1 MPISLKIGRILSL
14 SLNIKAT
21 VPQIANNGNMIIV
34 PVKTAMCLIRE
45 AIGVMAVCFLTEIK
59 KNTPEGVN
67 WCTRVDELLNSIV
80 DETSDINEWKNE
92 G

>member
-1 MPISLKIGRILSL
+1 MMSAAMSPIANLPISLKIGCILLL

-67 WCTRVDELLNSIV
+67 WCGQEDLNFHEQGS
-80 DETSDINEWKNE
+80 
-92 G
+92 

>member
-1 MPISLKIGRILSL
+1 
-14 SLNIKAT
+14 
-21 VPQIANNGNMIIV
+21 MIIV

-67 WCTRVDELLNSIV
+67 WCGQEDLNFHEQGS
-80 DETSDINEWKNE
+80 
-92 G
+92 